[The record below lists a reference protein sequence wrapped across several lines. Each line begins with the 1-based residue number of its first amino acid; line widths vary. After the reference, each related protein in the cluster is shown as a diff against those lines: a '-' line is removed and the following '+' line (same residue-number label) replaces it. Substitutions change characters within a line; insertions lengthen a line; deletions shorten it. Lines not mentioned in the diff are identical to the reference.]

1 MAKVIKI
8 LLVVSLVALLVL
20 NLWIVAGVIAA
31 IYATVVVFNYSNQK
45 PGEENVYEAFIDT
58 NEDFFIE
65 TKVGAPAIAKRLN
78 ASYDVAAAGFKA
90 AKAKQELDYQKA
102 GTSRT
107 GVLKD
112 KLKTRRETYDS
123 LFKDYDK
130 SLEESMKGYQK
141 ELDELSK
148 LQASLNKHK

>member
-1 MAKVIKI
+1 MSKVIKI
-8 LLVVSLVALLVL
+8 LLVLAIVALIAL

-31 IYATVVVFNYSNQK
+31 IYATVVVFNYSNQA
-45 PGEENVYEAFIDT
+45 PGKENVYEAFIDT

-90 AKAKQELDYQKA
+90 AKAKQELDYAKA
-102 GTSRT
+102 GGSRT
-107 GVLKD
+107 GAIKE
-112 KLKTRRETYDS
+112 KIKTRRETYDS

-130 SLEESMKGYQK
+130 ALEDSMKSYTK
-141 ELDELSK
+141 ELDELAK